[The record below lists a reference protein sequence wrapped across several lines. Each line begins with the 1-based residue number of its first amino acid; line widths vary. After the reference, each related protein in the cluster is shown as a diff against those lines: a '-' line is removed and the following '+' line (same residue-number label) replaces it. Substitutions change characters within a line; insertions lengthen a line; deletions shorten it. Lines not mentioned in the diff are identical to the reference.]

1 MSSEIETGDI
11 VFYRSF
17 NRTMLGF
24 AVLCFFYLSTITS
37 IVLIGEPVYWHDWR
51 GVACVGLSIVAFL
64 LYAIHTLFNSRRQQ
78 SWPPS
83 LRYALSMWSGMYLSV
98 FLLVLIDHN
107 FVWNFYMVFGLCF
120 GLFSSRRLLLMV
132 SLIALTIFAFQGL
145 LTWPVNAVGFFNIIS
160 QTLAI
165 YSLTC
170 MSMLFQKLIAERFT
184 RERLFQELQHANTRL
199 EEANRRLEQSVVQ
212 EQELAVLRE
221 RTRLAREMHDTLGHA
236 LVLISVKLEAAQR
249 LRARDPERCDQEL
262 ESTKAIARE
271 SMAGLRASI
280 ADLRSP
286 VLERERFQQALERSV
301 SELRRRAGLHVT
313 YTLQVDMTSL
323 SAPLEEVLWK
333 VSQEALTNIE
343 KHAHATHVDLR
354 IGQRADQLTLLIR
367 DDGIGLPG
375 AYYTYHED
383 GHLVCL
389 SAEGHYGLRGM
400 LERVEHAG
408 GRFAVRSAPGE
419 GTTIEATLPLRAI
432 EKQVDDKK
440 AQEAQL

>member
-1 MSSEIETGDI
+1 
-11 VFYRSF
+11 
-17 NRTMLGF
+17 
-24 AVLCFFYLSTITS
+24 
-37 IVLIGEPVYWHDWR
+37 
-51 GVACVGLSIVAFL
+51 
-64 LYAIHTLFNSRRQQ
+64 
-78 SWPPS
+78 
-83 LRYALSMWSGMYLSV
+83 MYLSV
-98 FLLVLIDHN
+98 FLLVLINRN

-145 LTWPVNAVGFFNIIS
+145 LAWPVNAVGFFNIVS
-160 QTLAI
+160 QGLTI

-184 RERLFQELQHANTRL
+184 RERLFRELQHTNTRL
-199 EEANRRLEQSVVQ
+199 EEAHRRLEQSVAQ

-236 LVLISVKLEAAQR
+236 LVLIAVKLEAAQR
-249 LRARDPERCDQEL
+249 LRERDPNRCNQEL

-286 VLERERFQQALERSV
+286 VLEHERFQQVLERSV

-313 YTLQVDMTSL
+313 YTLETDVTSL
-323 SAPLEEVLWK
+323 PEALEEVLWK

-343 KHAHATHVDLR
+343 KHADATHVDLR
-354 IGQRADQLTLLIR
+354 IGQQGDQLTLLIH

-375 AYYTYHED
+375 AYYKYRED

-389 SAEGHYGLRGM
+389 SPQGHYGLRGM
-400 LERVEHAG
+400 FERVEHAG
-408 GRFAVRSAPGE
+408 GRFAVRSTPGG
-419 GTTIEATLPLRAI
+419 GTSIEVTLPIMAV
-432 EKQVDDKK
+432 ENQVDSKK
-440 AQEAQL
+440 AQETQL